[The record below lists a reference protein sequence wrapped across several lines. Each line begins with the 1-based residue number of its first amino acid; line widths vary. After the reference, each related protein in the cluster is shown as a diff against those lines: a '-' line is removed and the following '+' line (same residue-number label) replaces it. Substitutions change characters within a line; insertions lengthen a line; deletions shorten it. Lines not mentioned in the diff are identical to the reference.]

1 MKIAIFTIMLLLC
14 SPITKAEDATI
25 GFTTG
30 IDFSSGKYGQAE
42 TTKIKYIPFTGKYEY
57 DRWLVK
63 VTVPWLEIDG
73 SSGAT
78 GGESK
83 IIIEDNINKHTR
95 ESGLGDIVTSVTYT
109 AFQSVEYRFILD
121 VGAKVKFG
129 TASVRKGLGSGEND
143 YALQLD
149 AYKTL
154 DKLTLFSTAGYR
166 VIGNPGDSEYKL
178 QNVWY
183 GTIGAAYRI
192 NAKNNLGI
200 FVDLREAAW
209 EYNTNIREYTL
220 YYSHKFNPAYN
231 LQSYITAGDTPS
243 SVDLGA
249 GLMLGVSW

>member
-1 MKIAIFTIMLLLC
+1 MKKLTLAILLLAS
-14 SPITKAEDATI
+14 SPITKAEEARI

-30 IDFSSGKYGQAE
+30 LDYSTGKYGQPE
-42 TTKIKYIPFTGKYEY
+42 STTIKYVPLIGKYEY

-73 SSGAT
+73 PGGVT

-83 IIIEDNINKHTR
+83 IIIEDNINKHTH

-109 AFQSVEYRFILD
+109 AIQSAEHKFILD
-121 VGAKVKFG
+121 AGAKIKFG
-129 TASVRKGLGSGEND
+129 TASVNKGLGSGEND

-154 DKLTLFSTAGYR
+154 DKLTLLSTVGYR
-166 VIGNPGDSEYKL
+166 IIGNPGDSEYTL

-183 GTIGAAYRI
+183 GTIGAAYKI
-192 NAKNNLGI
+192 NALNSVGL
-200 FVDLREAAW
+200 FLDLRQAAW

-220 YYSHKFNPAYN
+220 YYSHRFNPTYS
-231 LQSYITAGDTPS
+231 LQSYVTAGDTMS
-243 SVDLGA
+243 SVDFGA